1 MKIKNLRSN
10 LFLVI
15 VIGASVIF
23 YAYFIN
29 KNKGSIKI
37 DNKSEVTVKKETKV
51 EAGVTI
57 FKDTEYKT
65 TEGDKEYITRGKE
78 ARIDK
83 NEPDLIKLTGVN
95 SFTKLKDGTI
105 LRVQSKKANYYKK
118 TKNIKY
124 FGDVIIT
131 NKDKRVTSE
140 IANFI
145 SNKSLIKLED
155 NVVMVDPKN
164 TIKGDIALL
173 DTKTNDLEILM
184 KKEED
189 KVYGKRQDSKK

>member
-15 VIGASVIF
+15 IIGTSVIF
-23 YAYFIN
+23 YVYFIN

-37 DNKSEVTVKKETKV
+37 DDKSEVTIEKKTQV
-51 EAGVTI
+51 ESGVTI

-78 ARIDK
+78 ARINK

-124 FGDVIIT
+124 FGNVIIS

-145 SNKSLIKLED
+145 SDKSLIKLED

>member
-10 LFLVI
+10 IFLVI
-15 VIGASVIF
+15 IISGSVIF
-23 YAYFIN
+23 YSYFIN

-37 DNKSEVTVKKETKV
+37 DNKSKVTVEKKTQL

-65 TEGDKEYITRGKE
+65 IEGSKEYITRGKE

-83 NEPDLIKLTGVN
+83 DKPDLIKLSGVN

-105 LRVQSKKANYYKK
+105 LRVQSKQANYYKK

-124 FGDVIIT
+124 FGSVIIT
-131 NKDKRVTSE
+131 NKDKRVTSD

-145 SNKSLIKLED
+145 SNENLIKLEN
-155 NVVMVDPKN
+155 NVVMEDSKN

-184 KKEED
+184 KKEKD
-189 KVYGKRQDSKK
+189 RVYGKRQNTKK

>member
-15 VIGASVIF
+15 VIGTSVLF
-23 YAYFIN
+23 YAYFFN

-37 DNKSEVTVKKETKV
+37 DNKSEVTVEKKTQA

-65 TEGDKEYITRGKE
+65 TEGNKEYITRGKE

-83 NEPDLIKLTGVN
+83 NEPNLIKLTGVS

-131 NKDKRVTSE
+131 NKDKSVTSD

-155 NVVMVDPKN
+155 NVVMKDTKN

-184 KKEED
+184 KKEKY
-189 KVYGKRQDSKK
+189 KVHGKRQDSKK

>member
-10 LFLVI
+10 FFLVI
-15 VIGASVIF
+15 VIGTSVIF

-37 DNKSEVTVKKETKV
+37 DSKSEVTVEKKTQV
-51 EAGVTI
+51 ESGVTI

-131 NKDKRVTSE
+131 NKDKRVTSD

-145 SNKSLIKLED
+145 SDKSLIKLED

-184 KKEED
+184 KKEEE

>member
-37 DNKSEVTVKKETKV
+37 DSKSKVTVEKKTQV

-131 NKDKRVTSE
+131 NKDKRVTSD

-145 SNKSLIKLED
+145 SDKSLIKLED

>member
-1 MKIKNLRSN
+1 MKIKNLKSN
-10 LFLVI
+10 SFLVI
-15 VIGASVIF
+15 IVGLSVIF
-23 YAYFIN
+23 YAYFLN
-29 KNKGSIKI
+29 QNKGSIKVN
-37 DNKSEVTVKKETKV
+37 NKSEVKIEKEKKF

-65 TEGDKEYITRGKE
+65 SEGDKEYITRGKE
-78 ARIDK
+78 ARINK
-83 NEPDLIKLTGVN
+83 NEPNLIMLTGVN

-105 LRVQSKKANYYKK
+105 LRVQSQKANYYKE

-124 FGDVIIT
+124 FGKVVIT

-140 IANFI
+140 IANFL

-155 NVVMVDPKN
+155 NVVMVDSKN

-173 DTKTNDLEILM
+173 NTKTNDLEILM
-184 KKEED
+184 KKKKD
-189 KVYGKRQDSKK
+189 KVYGKRQDH

>member
-1 MKIKNLRSN
+1 M
-10 LFLVI
+10 VI
-15 VIGASVIF
+15 VIGTSVIF

-37 DNKSEVTVKKETKV
+37 DDKSEVTIEKKTQV
-51 EAGVTI
+51 ESGITI

-65 TEGDKEYITRGKE
+65 IEGDKEYITRGKE
-78 ARIDK
+78 ARINK

-124 FGDVIIT
+124 FGDVIIS
-131 NKDKRVTSE
+131 NKDKRVTSK

-155 NVVMVDPKN
+155 NVVMEDPKN
-164 TIKGDIALL
+164 IIKGDIALL

-184 KKEED
+184 KKEEN

>member
-37 DNKSEVTVKKETKV
+37 DSKSEVTVEKKTQV

-131 NKDKRVTSE
+131 NKDKRVTSD

-145 SNKSLIKLED
+145 SDKSLIKLED

>member
-37 DNKSEVTVKKETKV
+37 DSKSEVTVEKKTQV

-65 TEGDKEYITRGKE
+65 TEGDKEYIKRGKE
-78 ARIDK
+78 DRIDK
-83 NEPDLIKLTGVN
+83 NEPNLIKLTGVN

-131 NKDKRVTSE
+131 NKDKRVTSD

-155 NVVMVDPKN
+155 NVVMMDQKN
-164 TIKGDIALL
+164 KIIGDIALL

-184 KKEED
+184 KKKED

>member
-10 LFLVI
+10 FFLVI

-37 DNKSEVTVKKETKV
+37 DNKSEVTVEKKTQL

-105 LRVQSKKANYYKK
+105 LRVQSKKATYYKK

-131 NKDKRVTSE
+131 NKDKRVTSD

-155 NVVMVDPKN
+155 NVVMKDTKN

-184 KKEED
+184 KKEKD

>member
-10 LFLVI
+10 SFLVI
-15 VIGASVIF
+15 IVGLSVIF
-23 YAYFIN
+23 YAYFLN
-29 KNKGSIKI
+29 QNKGSIKVN
-37 DNKSEVTVKKETKV
+37 NKSEVKIEKEKKF

-65 TEGDKEYITRGKE
+65 SEGDKEYITRGKE
-78 ARIDK
+78 ARINK
-83 NEPDLIKLTGVN
+83 NEPNLIMLTGVN

-105 LRVQSKKANYYKK
+105 LRVQSQKANYYKE

-124 FGDVIIT
+124 FGKVVIT

-140 IANFI
+140 IANFL

-155 NVVMVDPKN
+155 NVVMVDSKN

-173 DTKTNDLEILM
+173 NTKTNDLEILM
-184 KKEED
+184 KKKKD
-189 KVYGKRQDSKK
+189 KVYGKRQDP

>member
-37 DNKSEVTVKKETKV
+37 DNKSEVTVDKKTQI

-65 TEGDKEYITRGKE
+65 IEGDKEYITRGKE

-124 FGDVIIT
+124 YGDVIIT
-131 NKDKRVTSE
+131 NKDKSVTSN

-145 SNKSLIKLED
+145 SDKSLIKLED
-155 NVVMVDPKN
+155 NVVMMDPKN

-173 DTKTNDLEILM
+173 DTKTNNLEILM
-184 KKEED
+184 KKKED
-189 KVYGKRQDSKK
+189 KVYGKRQDSK

>member
-1 MKIKNLRSN
+1 MKIKNLKSN

-37 DNKSEVTVKKETKV
+37 DNKSEVTVDKKTQI

-118 TKNIKY
+118 N
-124 FGDVIIT
+124 G
-131 NKDKRVTSE
+131 
-140 IANFI
+140 
-145 SNKSLIKLED
+145 KL
-155 NVVMVDPKN
+155 V
-164 TIKGDIALL
+164 
-173 DTKTNDLEILM
+173 LEIGLNQ
-184 KKEED
+184 KN
-189 KVYGKRQDSKK
+189 KVLNILKNNGFFIQKVIKDLGQNDRCITSIKI

>member
-37 DNKSEVTVKKETKV
+37 DNKSEVTVDKKTQI

-65 TEGDKEYITRGKE
+65 IEGDKEYITRGKE

-124 FGDVIIT
+124 YGDVIIT
-131 NKDKRVTSE
+131 NKDKSVTSN

-145 SNKSLIKLED
+145 SDKSLIKLED
-155 NVVMVDPKN
+155 NVVMMDPKN

-184 KKEED
+184 KKKED
-189 KVYGKRQDSKK
+189 KVYGKRQDSK

>member
-37 DNKSEVTVKKETKV
+37 DSKSEVTVEKKTQV

-131 NKDKRVTSE
+131 NKDKRVTSD

-145 SNKSLIKLED
+145 SDKSLIKLED

-173 DTKTNDLEILM
+173 DTQTNDLEILM

>member
-29 KNKGSIKI
+29 KNKGSMKI
-37 DNKSEVTVKKETKV
+37 DNKSEVTEKKETKV

>member
-37 DNKSEVTVKKETKV
+37 DSKSEVTVEKKTQV

-124 FGDVIIT
+124 FGDVTIT
-131 NKDKRVTSE
+131 NKDKRVTSD

-155 NVVMVDPKN
+155 NVVMKDTKN

-184 KKEED
+184 KKEKD

>member
-10 LFLVI
+10 LFLI
-15 VIGASVIF
+15 IIIGASVIF

>member
-1 MKIKNLRSN
+1 MKVKNLRSN
-10 LFLVI
+10 RFLVI

-37 DNKSEVTVKKETKV
+37 DSKSEVTVEKKTQV

-83 NEPDLIKLTGVN
+83 NEPNFIKLNGEN

-131 NKDKRVTSE
+131 NKDKRVTSD

-145 SNKSLIKLED
+145 SDKSLIKLED

>member
-10 LFLVI
+10 LFLI
-15 VIGASVIF
+15 VVLGVSIIF
-23 YAYFIN
+23 YVYFIN

-37 DNKSEVTVKKETKV
+37 SNKSEINLEKKTQV

-65 TEGDKEYITRGKE
+65 IESDKEYITRGKE

-124 FGDVIIT
+124 YGDVIIT
-131 NKDKRVTSE
+131 NKDKSVTSN

-145 SNKSLIKLED
+145 SDKSLIKLED
-155 NVVMVDPKN
+155 NVVMMDPKN

-173 DTKTNDLEILM
+173 DTKTNNLEILM
-184 KKEED
+184 KKKED
-189 KVYGKRQDSKK
+189 KVYGKRQDSK

>member
-37 DNKSEVTVKKETKV
+37 DDKSEVTIEKKTQV
-51 EAGVTI
+51 ESGITI

-65 TEGDKEYITRGKE
+65 IEGDKEYITRGKE
-78 ARIDK
+78 ARINK

-124 FGDVIIT
+124 FGDVIIS
-131 NKDKRVTSE
+131 NKDKRVTSK

-155 NVVMVDPKN
+155 NVVMEDPKN
-164 TIKGDIALL
+164 IIKGDIALL

-184 KKEED
+184 KKEEN

>member
-37 DNKSEVTVKKETKV
+37 DSKSEVTVEKKTQV
-51 EAGVTI
+51 ESGVTI

-131 NKDKRVTSE
+131 NKDKRVTSD

-145 SNKSLIKLED
+145 SDKSLIKLED

>member
-37 DNKSEVTVKKETKV
+37 DSKSEVTVEKKTPV

-78 ARIDK
+78 ARISK

-131 NKDKRVTSE
+131 NKDKRVTSD

-145 SNKSLIKLED
+145 SDKSLIKLED